1 MKKKIGIRKI
11 LLILCIVWLFI
22 GITDFAMVTTC
33 HRPLFCI
40 NLTPDEHYEKY
51 EGVIDKISSWFN
63 NLFLKANGV
72 PGGIKNYSETTSSL
86 VALYEQL
93 KNS

>member
-11 LLILCIVWLFI
+11 LLILCIVWLSM
-22 GITDFAMVTTC
+22 GITDFAMATTC

-51 EGVIDKISSWFN
+51 VGLGYSFDVVDKSKELLKIDAYRGYIFGQEICSNIS
-63 NLFLKANGV
+63 L
-72 PGGIKNYSETTSSL
+72 SL
-86 VALYEQL
+86 T
-93 KNS
+93 N

>member
-51 EGVIDKISSWFN
+51 VGLGYSFDVVDKSKE
-63 NLFLKANGV
+63 FLKIDAYREYIFGQEICSN
-72 PGGIKNYSETTSSL
+72 ISFTLTN
-86 VALYEQL
+86 
-93 KNS
+93 

>member
-51 EGVIDKISSWFN
+51 VGLGYSFDVVDKAKE
-63 NLFLKANGV
+63 FLKIDAYRGYIFGQEICSN
-72 PGGIKNYSETTSSL
+72 ISFTLTN
-86 VALYEQL
+86 
-93 KNS
+93 